1 MSPKVQYAL
10 LDWDNTLRKGFTI
23 ISWTKYLCDKKAIRE
38 ETYGKLL
45 RQFELYKAKEISY
58 EQLATS
64 TTEVYAQALVG
75 VDLNSIE
82 NLAHNFYLEDTDVF
96 SYTNKLFD
104 LFKEKKIDSI
114 IISGSPKIVLSQYA
128 KHFGFSEI
136 YGMDIEVLDGRY
148 TGVVNQDYGAE
159 KFQIVKQICHNR
171 NNTPLISFGDSGV
184 DDPLLKVAK
193 YGYFIDRKEEMI
205 KLNGLEIAPLS
216 SMDVVIK
223 NMSSL
228 Y

>member
-1 MSPKVQYAL
+1 MSPKVRYAL

-23 ISWTKYLCDKKAIRE
+23 ISWTKYLCDQKVIRE
-38 ETYGKLL
+38 ETYDKLL
-45 RQFELYKAKEISY
+45 RQFKLHKAKEISY

-75 VDLNSIE
+75 VDFNSIE

-104 LFKEKKIDSI
+104 LFKKKKIESV
-114 IISGSPKIVLSQYA
+114 IISGSPKIVLSQYV
-128 KHFGFSEI
+128 KRFGISEI
-136 YGMDIEVLDGRY
+136 YGMDIEVIDGRY
-148 TGVVNQDYGAE
+148 TGVVKQDYGAE
-159 KFQIVKQICHNR
+159 KVQIVKQICHNR
-171 NNTPLISFGDSGV
+171 HNTPLISFGDSAT

-193 YGYFIDRKEEMI
+193 YGYFLDRKEEI
-205 KLNGLEIAPLS
+205 IELNGREIAPLS
-216 SMDVVIK
+216 SMDAVIK